1 LVLIAGIVAVV
12 VLVGLAAGMLVRRR
26 THDDVHSVEHYHRQL
41 HTLEE
46 MRTHL
51 PSGSLDGQQNGDAA
65 DDAFP
70 ASAFRVSSTVRL
82 TESGRPPVPPVPPPP
97 VPNPS
102 EPVAFDD
109 AGPEPVRPT
118 FMSGTE
124 DRVMESMNHR
134 PRRLAGPAAA
144 VAAVTVLIVVL
155 VVTGLHSG
163 SLTHHGGSATATTS
177 HAHPPPIR
185 HQTSTT
191 TSTAP
196 PTVSEPQAGT
206 AHTATYQVTEQSY
219 SLSLAATAGECWVE
233 ATTTANGSVLFTATL
248 LPGQSHTIAATGPVT
263 VIAGAPGSFA
273 ATVNGSA
280 VTLPLGYQA
289 PFTLTFQTTAS
300 AA

>member
-1 LVLIAGIVAVV
+1 MVV
-12 VLVGLAAGMLVRRR
+12 VGVTAGMLARRR

-51 PSGSLDGQQNGDAA
+51 PTGSSGGHQNGNEAA
-65 DDAFP
+65 AFP
-70 ASAFRVSSTVRL
+70 ASPFRVSGSSTVRL
-82 TESGRPPVPPVPPPP
+82 TESGRPPVPPAPPPP
-97 VPNPS
+97 VPNPA
-102 EPVAFDD
+102 EPVTFDD

-144 VAAVTVLIVVL
+144 VAAVVVLIVVL
-155 VVTGLHSG
+155 VVTGLHSN
-163 SLTHHGGSATATTS
+163 SSPHHGGAATATTS
-177 HAHPPPIR
+177 HTRPPPTR
-185 HQTSTT
+185 HQTTTT

-196 PTVSEPQAGT
+196 PTVSEPQGGT
-206 AHTATYQVTEQSY
+206 AHTATYQVSAP
-219 SLSLAATAGECWVE
+219 SFALSVAATAGECWVE
-233 ATTTANGSVLFTATL
+233 ATDTANGSVLFTATL
-248 LPGQSHTIAATGPVT
+248 FPGQSHTIAASGPVT

-289 PFTLTFQTTAS
+289 PFTLTFQTTPSTA
-300 AA
+300 

>member
-1 LVLIAGIVAVV
+1 MLGGIVAVV

-51 PSGSLDGQQNGDAA
+51 PSGSSGGQQNGHDA
-65 DDAFP
+65 AFP
-70 ASAFRVSSTVRL
+70 AEASRASGPSTVRL
-82 TESGRPPVPPVPPPP
+82 TESGRPPAPPGPPPP
-97 VPNPS
+97 VPNPA
-102 EPVAFDD
+102 EPVNFDD
-109 AGPEPVRPT
+109 AGPEPIRPT

-155 VVTGLHSG
+155 IVTGLHSN
-163 SLTHHGGSATATTS
+163 SPTHHGRAATATTS
-177 HAHPPPIR
+177 PIHPPPVR
-185 HQTSTT
+185 HGTSTT

-196 PTVSEPQAGT
+196 PAVSEPQAGT
-206 AHTATYQVTEQSY
+206 AHTATYRVAAPSY
-219 SLSLAATAGECWVE
+219 SLSVAATAGECWVQ
-233 ATTTANGSVLFTATL
+233 ATNAASGSVLFTATL
-248 LPGQSHTIAATGPVT
+248 FPGQSHTIAATGPVT

-280 VTLPLGYQA
+280 VALPLGYQA
-289 PFTLTFQTTAS
+289 PFTLTFQTTPS
-300 AA
+300 TD